1 MNDVT
6 GGMRNIGAN
15 IWFAMQAKNMS
26 FKDIQSILEE
36 KSIHISGANLR
47 LIVNGEK
54 ILSFHELQ
62 IFAEILG
69 VETTNLLEENN
80 NYFRMVFGDEL
91 ASTLTDREKIII
103 DKFLDNISFIN
114 LWTNIDTEEI
124 VIKRIKENNG
134 TEY

>member
-1 MNDVT
+1 MNDAT
-6 GGMRNIGAN
+6 GGMKNIGAN

-36 KSIHISGANLR
+36 KNMHISGASLR

-103 DKFLDNISFIN
+103 DRLLDNISFIN
-114 LWTNIDTEEI
+114 LWTNIDMEEI

>member
-1 MNDVT
+1 MNDAT
-6 GGMRNIGAN
+6 GGMKNIGAN

-36 KSIHISGANLR
+36 KNMHISGASLR

-69 VETTNLLEENN
+69 VEPTNLLEENN

-103 DKFLDNISFIN
+103 DKLLDNISFIN
-114 LWTNIDTEEI
+114 LWTNIDMEEI

>member
-6 GGMRNIGAN
+6 GGMKNIGAN

-36 KSIHISGANLR
+36 KSIYISGASLR

-69 VETTNLLEENN
+69 VGTTNLLEENN

-103 DKFLDNISFIN
+103 DKLLDNISFIN